1 MSTSVLTSLISAV
14 SIIAGSLLGA
24 LCSYIISS
32 KLYKRQNNDEIL
44 RIEENRKYEEKF
56 KLKKICDNA
65 NIIRLDISTA
75 IFERIRSIQ
84 NNEENKKFLYLLP
97 INKDYSS
104 AVASLNDNFN
114 LKELSVIYQLY
125 GIIEKVNRDI
135 YNWKLGDEEAYKNV
149 QVGFLSILFKIYGD
163 NYKKLMLVDT
173 NTVSY
178 DELYKNNLINS
189 SYKEVLLK
197 LDDLCVIENLLS

>member
-1 MSTSVLTSLISAV
+1 MSTSELTSLISAV

-75 IFERIRSIQ
+75 IFQSIRSIQ

>member
-75 IFERIRSIQ
+75 IFQSIRSIQ

>member
-1 MSTSVLTSLISAV
+1 M
-14 SIIAGSLLGA
+14 
-24 LCSYIISS
+24 
-32 KLYKRQNNDEIL
+32 
-44 RIEENRKYEEKF
+44 
-56 KLKKICDNA
+56 
-65 NIIRLDISTA
+65 
-75 IFERIRSIQ
+75 
-84 NNEENKKFLYLLP
+84 
-97 INKDYSS
+97 
-104 AVASLNDNFN
+104 
-114 LKELSVIYQLY
+114 
-125 GIIEKVNRDI
+125 
-135 YNWKLGDEEAYKNV
+135 